1 MLFVS
6 MYNRYTV
13 CCQTANISLLMI
25 KETAMA
31 SQQELLERYP
41 VWDKTVR
48 VFHWFNVLLI
58 LGMIA
63 VGTVIL
69 NAKAL
74 GVTVDGKILL
84 KTVHVYIGY
93 VFIVNLVW
101 RLIWGFLGNRY
112 ARWKSI
118 LPIGDQYK
126 KQRLAFT
133 DSIKKGRSVA
143 FMGHNPLARWMVTLL
158 FVLLSSM
165 AVTGLVIGGTDVYMP
180 PFGGSFKSWIAESPE
195 TIDMIKP
202 YSDEGVN
209 KQAYQAMREFR
220 KLFKTVHYY
229 GFFILLGA
237 IILHLLGVVV
247 SEFRERNGLVSAMFT
262 GEKVFKEKPID
273 MDD

>member
-63 VGTVIL
+63 VGTVTL

-133 DSIKKGRSVA
+133 DSIKKNRSVA

-165 AVTGLVIGGTDVYMP
+165 AVTGLVVGGTDVYMP

-220 KLFKTVHYY
+220 KPFKTVHYY

>member
-1 MLFVS
+1 M
-6 MYNRYTV
+6 T
-13 CCQTANISLLMI
+13 
-25 KETAMA
+25 

-41 VWDKTVR
+41 VWDRTVR

-63 VGTVIL
+63 IGTVIL

-74 GVTVDGKILL
+74 GVSVDGKILL
-84 KTVHVYIGY
+84 KTVHVYVGY
-93 VFIVNLVW
+93 AFIVNLSW
-101 RLIWGFLGNRY
+101 RLIWGFIGNRY
-112 ARWKSI
+112 ARWKAI

-133 DSIKKGRSVA
+133 DGIKKGNSVA

-165 AVTGLVIGGTDVYMP
+165 AVTGLVVGGTDVYMP
-180 PFGGSFKSWIAESPE
+180 PFGGSFKTWIAESPA
-195 TIDMIKP
+195 TVDIIKP

-209 KQAYQAMREFR
+209 KQAYEGMREFR
-220 KLFKTVHYY
+220 KPFITVHYY

-237 IILHLLGVVV
+237 IILHLLGAVV